1 MTEAIRVGIVGAGAN
16 TRLRHIPGFRAIDG
30 VELRGVVNRS
40 PASTSRAAA
49 EFGIP
54 QTFDNWQQLV
64 ASPEIDAVMIGTWP
78 NMHCEITC
86 AALASGKHVLTEA
99 RMARSLDEARQM
111 QAAARQ
117 HPDLV
122 TQIVPSPLG
131 LEHDSA
137 VRRLIADGYLGELRE
152 VVVQGASPTFH
163 DVTAPLHWR
172 QDQEISGVNTLAL
185 GILHESLIRWCPDP
199 TRVFAQSG
207 ICEPLRPGGIAGRT
221 QATVA
226 DSLQVLTEIPT
237 ASGTARG
244 TYHLSGVTLFGP
256 GNQIH
261 LYGSAGTLKATFG
274 ASEEILIGQ
283 VGDTELHRLEV
294 TDQERGGWRVEEEF
308 IGAIRGEEPIR
319 FTDFETGVRYMQFT
333 ESVSMSV
340 SANAPIGLPIETAT

>member
-1 MTEAIRVGIVGAGAN
+1 MTEVIRIGIVGAGAN

-40 PASTSRAAA
+40 PLSSSRAAA

-86 AALASGKHVLTEA
+86 AALAAGKHVLTEA

-111 QAAARQ
+111 QTAARQ

-137 VRRLIADGYLGELRE
+137 VRRLITDGYFGELRE
-152 VVVQGASPTFH
+152 VVVLGASPTFH
-163 DVTAPLHWR
+163 DAMAPLHWR
-172 QDQEISGVNTLAL
+172 QDREKSGVNTLAL
-185 GILHESLIRWCPDP
+185 GILHETLIRWCPDP

-207 ICEPLRPGGIAGRT
+207 ICEPHRLADIDGKT

-226 DSLQVLTEIPT
+226 DSLQILTEIPT
-237 ASGTARG
+237 ESGTARG
-244 TYHLSGVTLFGP
+244 IYHVSGVTLFGP

-261 LYGSAGTLKATFG
+261 MYGSTGTLKATFG
-274 ASEEILIGQ
+274 TSEEILIGQ
-283 VGDTELHRLEV
+283 SGNSQLHRLEA
-294 TDQERGGWRVEEEF
+294 TDEERGGWRVEEEF
-308 IGAIRGEEPIR
+308 IAAIRGEESIR
-319 FTDFETGVRYMQFT
+319 FTDFENGVRYMEFT
-333 ESVSMSV
+333 ESVSLSV
-340 SANAPIGLPIETAT
+340 SANAPISLPL